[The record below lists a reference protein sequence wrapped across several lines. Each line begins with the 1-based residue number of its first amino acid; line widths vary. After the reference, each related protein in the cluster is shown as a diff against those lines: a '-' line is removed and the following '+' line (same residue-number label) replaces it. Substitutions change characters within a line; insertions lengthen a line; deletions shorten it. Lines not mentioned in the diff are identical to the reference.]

1 MTLPEF
7 DVPLAILIA
16 TVAIAGVARGLS
28 GFGTG
33 MIVAPVAA
41 ALYGPKAA
49 LVIIVI
55 IDSIPTVPLTLPV
68 MKIARWREVLPVA
81 VGLALFLPF
90 GIYIL
95 KNGDPTVLRWC
106 ICIAILVCAAG
117 LWGGWR
123 YDGPRGLPV
132 SFGVGGIAGTLGG
145 IASIP
150 GPPVIF
156 YWLASTLP
164 GAVVRANLLTLFLL
178 GEFLSIGNL
187 WAAGLF
193 ERSVVMLGIV
203 AAPLYFVGLLGGWRL
218 YGLASETTYRRV
230 TFCLILGAALLAMP
244 AVEPLFRAMA
254 RWAA

>member
-1 MTLPEF
+1 MALPEI
-7 DVPLAILIA
+7 DLPLLILIA

-55 IDSIPTVPLTLPV
+55 LDSLPTVPLTLPV
-68 MKIARWREVLPVA
+68 LKIARWREVLPVGA
-81 VGLALFLPF
+81 GLALFLPL
-90 GIYIL
+90 GVYIL
-95 KNGDPTVLRWC
+95 KNGDPTALRWC
-106 ICIAILVCAAG
+106 ICIAILLCAAG

-123 YDGPRGLPV
+123 YSGPRGLPI
-132 SFGVGGIAGTLGG
+132 SFGVGGIAGTLAG

-156 YWLASTLP
+156 YWLATNLP
-164 GAVVRANLLTLFLL
+164 AAVVRANLLALFLL

-193 ERSVVMLGIV
+193 ERSVVVLGI
-203 AAPLYFVGLLGGWRL
+203 AATPLYFVGLIVGWRL
-218 YGLASETTYRRV
+218 YGLASEATYRRV
-230 TFCLILGAALLAMP
+230 TFCLIVAAAVLAVP
-244 AVEPLFRAMA
+244 AVEPLFRAVA